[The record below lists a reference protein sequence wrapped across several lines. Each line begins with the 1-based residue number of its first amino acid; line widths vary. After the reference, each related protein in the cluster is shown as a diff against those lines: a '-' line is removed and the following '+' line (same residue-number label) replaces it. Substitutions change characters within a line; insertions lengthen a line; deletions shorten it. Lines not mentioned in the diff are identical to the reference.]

1 MARRLTNDLLLAL
14 VLAQVATGL
23 AGWALPVAQIAP
35 LYDLHRALGLAL
47 LVVLFWKQ
55 WIVRRSLAR
64 RWGRD
69 RSVVWGIL
77 AGVGLLGAV
86 GIGLAWT
93 LRLISFDALWGYSP
107 LNVHVFLGIGL
118 LPFLG
123 VHAVLRRSANRA
135 SARVASRRSVLRLAG
150 LAAATLVGWLAIERA
165 LTVLYPPDVR
175 LASGSKHAGSF
186 NGNAFTAEI
195 WLFDPVPTLDLQTW
209 RLRLTGLL
217 ATPVE
222 LGFDALRA
230 NHAEHQVQAVLDC
243 TSGWWSEQV
252 WAGVRLLDVLAK
264 AGLPPEASQVTV
276 ASVTGHRHTFR
287 LADLGDALLATHLG
301 GEPLS
306 PGHGYPLRLVVPGRR
321 GYQWVKWIER
331 IDVAR

>member
-14 VLAQVATGL
+14 VLAQVVTGL

-47 LVVLFWKQ
+47 VLVLFWKQ

-69 RSVVWGIL
+69 LSIVWGTL
-77 AGVGLLGAV
+77 AGIGLLGAV

-93 LRLISFDALWGYSP
+93 FRLISFDTLWGYSP

-118 LPFLG
+118 LPFLCI
-123 VHAVLRRSANRA
+123 HAALRRTANRA
-135 SARVASRRSVLRLAG
+135 SARVASRRSALRLAG
-150 LAAATLVGWLAIERA
+150 LGAATLVGWLAIERA
-165 LTVLYPPDVR
+165 VAVLYPPGVR

-195 WLFDPVPTLDLQTW
+195 WLFDRVPSLDLQSW
-209 RLRLTGLL
+209 RLHLAGLL
-217 ATPVE
+217 DTPAE
-222 LGFDALRA
+222 LSFDALRTG
-230 NHAEHQVQAVLDC
+230 HPEHQVLAVLDC

-252 WAGVRLLDVLAK
+252 WSGVRLLDVLAQ
-264 AGLPPEASQVTV
+264 AGVQSEASQVTV
-276 ASVTGHRHTFR
+276 ESVTGHRHTFR
-287 LADLGDALLATHLG
+287 LADMGDALLATHLG

-306 PGHGYPLRLVVPGRR
+306 PGHGYPVRLVVPGRR
-321 GYQWVKWIER
+321 GYQWVKWVER